1 MNTHTELK
9 EIEAYLLKKYDC
21 HTIILYGSYSRGD
34 HTEES
39 DVDLICFSDSVVED
53 TNEVEFID
61 EKQLDA
67 WIYPTDKMKQSE
79 PFLRVHKGEI
89 WINKKGLAEEFL
101 ASIHNTFEQGPKQL
115 TDDEK
120 DFLKSWLKKMQVRS
134 AKNDLEGNYRF
145 HWMLKD
151 SLEIYFE
158 LKGEWFLGPKVSF
171 QRLKENDSKAF
182 DLFNRAL
189 SMDAKDISSKEL
201 IDYLCEL

>member
-1 MNTHTELK
+1 MNTLTELK

-34 HTEES
+34 YTEES
-39 DVDLICFSDSVVED
+39 DVDLICFSDSVTED

-61 EKQLDA
+61 GKQLDA

-79 PFLRVHKGEI
+79 PFLRVNKGEI
-89 WINKKGLAEEFL
+89 RINKKGLAEEFL
-101 ASIHNTFEQGPKQL
+101 ARIHNTFEQGPKQL

-158 LKGEWFLGPKVSF
+158 LRGEWFLGPKVSF
-171 QRLKENDSKAF
+171 LWLKENDPKAF

-189 SMDAKDISSKEL
+189 STNAKDKSSKEL

>member
-39 DVDLICFSDSVVED
+39 DVDLICFSDSVNQD
-53 TNEVEFID
+53 TNDVEFID
-61 EKQLDA
+61 GKQLDA
-67 WIYPTDKMKQSE
+67 WVYPTEKMKQAE

-101 ASIHNTFEQGPKQL
+101 ASIRSTYEKGPKQL
-115 TDDEK
+115 TEDEK

-171 QRLKENDSKAF
+171 QWLKENDPKAF
-182 DLFNRAL
+182 DLFNKVL
-189 SMDAKDISSKEL
+189 STNADDKSSKDL

>member
-1 MNTHTELK
+1 MNTHNNLK

-34 HTEES
+34 YTEES
-39 DVDLICFSDSVVED
+39 DVDLICFSDSVIED
-53 TNEVEFID
+53 TNEVEFI
-61 EKQLDA
+61 EGKQLDA
-67 WIYPTDKMKQSE
+67 WIYPTEKMKLSE
-79 PFLRVHKGEI
+79 PFLRVHGGEI
-89 WINKKGLAEEFL
+89 WINKKGLAEAFL
-101 ASIHNTFEQGPKQL
+101 VGIQKTVEQGPKKL
-115 TDDEK
+115 THEEK
-120 DFLKSWLKKMQVRS
+120 DFLKSWLKKMHVRS

-171 QRLKENDSKAF
+171 QWLKENDPKAF

-189 SMDAKDISSKEL
+189 STNAKDKSSKEL
-201 IDYLCEL
+201 INYLCEL

>member
-1 MNTHTELK
+1 MNTHTDLK

-39 DVDLICFSDSVVED
+39 DVDLICFSDSVTED

-61 EKQLDA
+61 GKQLDA
-67 WIYPTDKMKQSE
+67 WIYPTEKMKQSE

-89 WINKKGLAEEFL
+89 WTNKKGLAKEFL
-101 ASIHNTFEQGPKQL
+101 AGIHNTFEQGPKQL

-158 LKGEWFLGPKVSF
+158 LKSEWFLGPKVSF
-171 QRLKENDSKAF
+171 QRLKENDPKAF
-182 DLFNRAL
+182 YLFNCAL
-189 SMDAKDISSKEL
+189 STGSKGKSSKEL

>member
-1 MNTHTELK
+1 MNTHSDLI

-34 HTEES
+34 YTEES
-39 DVDLICFSDSVVED
+39 DVDLICFSDSVTED
-53 TNEVEFID
+53 TNDVEFI
-61 EKQLDA
+61 EGKQLDA
-67 WIYPTDKMKQSE
+67 WIYPTEKMKQAE

-101 ASIHNTFEQGPKQL
+101 ATIQRTFEKGTKPISQ
-115 TDDEK
+115 DEK
-120 DFLKSWLKKMQVRS
+120 NFLKSWLKKMHVRS

-158 LKGEWFLGPKVSF
+158 LKSEWFLGPKVSF
-171 QRLKENDSKAF
+171 QWLKENDPKAF
-182 DLFNRAL
+182 DLFSKAL
-189 SMDAKDISSKEL
+189 STNADDKSSKEL
-201 IDYLCEL
+201 LDYLCKL

>member
-1 MNTHTELK
+1 MNTHNELK
-9 EIEAYLLKKYDC
+9 KIEAYLLKKYDC

-39 DVDLICFSDSVVED
+39 DVDLICFSDSVAED
-53 TNEVEFID
+53 TNEVEFI
-61 EKQLDA
+61 EGKQLDA
-67 WIYPTDKMKQSE
+67 WIYPTEKMKQSE

-101 ASIHNTFEQGPKQL
+101 ASIQNTYEKGPKPLSQ
-115 TDDEK
+115 DEK

-134 AKNDLEGNYRF
+134 AKKDLEGNYRF

-158 LKGEWFLGPKVSF
+158 IKGEWFLGPKVSF
-171 QRLKENDSKAF
+171 KWLKENDPKAF
-182 DLFNRAL
+182 HLFESAL
-189 SMDAKDISSKEL
+189 GANSMNKSTNEL
-201 IDYLCEL
+201 INYICEL

>member
-9 EIEAYLLKKYDC
+9 EIEAYLLEKYDC
-21 HTIILYGSYSRGD
+21 HTIILYGSYNRGD
-34 HTEES
+34 FTEES
-39 DVDLICFSDSVVED
+39 DVDLICFSESVAED
-53 TNEVEFID
+53 TNDVEFIAG
-61 EKQLDA
+61 KQLDA
-67 WIYPTDKMKQSE
+67 WIYPTEKMKQSE
-79 PFLRVHKGEI
+79 PFLRVLKGEI
-89 WINKKGLAEEFL
+89 WVNKKGLAEEFL
-101 ASIHNTFEQGPKQL
+101 ANIQSTYEQGPKQL

-120 DFLKSWLKKMQVRS
+120 VFLKSWLKKMQVRS

-171 QRLKENDSKAF
+171 GWLKDNDPKAY

-189 SMDAKDISSKEL
+189 STDSMGKSSEEL

>member
-9 EIEAYLLKKYDC
+9 EIEAYLLEKYDC

-34 HTEES
+34 FTEES
-39 DVDLICFSDSVVED
+39 DVDLICFSDSVAED
-53 TNEVEFID
+53 TNEVEFI
-61 EKQLDA
+61 EGKQLDA
-67 WIYPTDKMKQSE
+67 WVYPTEKMKQSE
-79 PFLRVHKGEI
+79 SFLRVHKGEI

-101 ASIHNTFEQGPKQL
+101 ANIQSTYDQGPKQL

-120 DFLKSWLKKMQVRS
+120 GFLKSWLKKMQVRA

-171 QRLKENDSKAF
+171 GWLKENDPKALE
-182 DLFNRAL
+182 LFIQAL
-189 SMDAKDISSKEL
+189 STNAKDKSSKEL

>member
-34 HTEES
+34 HTKES
-39 DVDLICFSDSVVED
+39 DVDLICFSDSVTED
-53 TNEVEFID
+53 RNEVEFID
-61 EKQLDA
+61 GKQLDA
-67 WIYPTDKMKQSE
+67 WIYPTEKMKQSE

-89 WINKKGLAEEFL
+89 WINKKGLAEDFL
-101 ASIHNTFEQGPKQL
+101 TGIQNTFEQGPKQL

-120 DFLKSWLKKMQVRS
+120 DFQKSWLKKMQVRS
-134 AKNDLEGNYRF
+134 AKNDIEGNYRF

-171 QRLKENDSKAF
+171 RWLKENDPMALN
-182 DLFNRAL
+182 LFERAL
-189 SMDAKDISSKEL
+189 AAGSTDKSTKKL